1 MVMAPAIRIKIN
13 PAGFASLPARVSY
26 KRRAAALELSATFT
40 QDASKGGDLR
50 VRET

>member
-1 MVMAPAIRIKIN
+1 MVMAPAIRIETN
-13 PAGFASLPARVSY
+13 PAGFASLPAPVSY

-40 QDASKGGDLR
+40 QDAFKGGGLG